1 MGSRYGEGVTGTV
14 RAMHATPAD
23 PVLPDY
29 GGAWIGAV
37 LPALLG
43 RTDAAMLP
51 ASARAAEAV
60 VVLALDGLGWHML
73 EAHRDLVPNLAA
85 MRGGPITTVAP
96 STTSAALTSIA
107 TGQAPAAHGIVG
119 YRMRVAGEVLNVLR
133 WQAGEHTPDPE
144 RVQPHAPF
152 MGEPVPVVTKAEFR
166 SSAFT
171 KAHLRGVPFR
181 GYRTVSSLVEHC
193 RLLVEGGERVVY
205 AYSDGVDKVAHEYG
219 LRDGF
224 LRAELSASDQ
234 LVGQLLDALP
244 TWAALVVI
252 ADHGQVHVEAEGHR
266 SLEPVERLVAHAAG
280 EGRFRTLWAR
290 PGASG
295 DLLEAARGA
304 FSAEAWVRSRE
315 EAFAEGWFG
324 PGAEGSAEIRGRV
337 GDVILA
343 AREPVIFVDKAMPQE
358 VQMKSHHGSLTAE
371 EMLVP
376 LLAAPGRA

>member
-1 MGSRYGEGVTGTV
+1 MQTTST
-14 RAMHATPAD
+14 D
-23 PVLPDY
+23 LVLPDY
-29 GGAWIGAV
+29 DGAWIGGV

-43 RTDAAMLP
+43 GGDTALLP
-51 ASARAAEAV
+51 APARQAEAV
-60 VVLALDGLGWHML
+60 VVLALDGLGWSML
-73 EAHRDLVPNLAA
+73 QAHRDAAPNLAG
-85 MRGGPITTVAP
+85 MRGGPATTVAP

-107 TGQAPAAHGIVG
+107 TGRAPGGHGILG
-119 YRMRVAGEVLNVLR
+119 YRMRVGGEVLNVLR

-144 RVQPHAPF
+144 RVQPHPPF
-152 MGEPVPVVTKAEFR
+152 LGERVPVVTKSEFR

-171 KAHLRGVPFR
+171 KAHLRGASFH

-193 RLLVEGGERVVY
+193 RLLVDSGERVIY

-224 LRAELSASDQ
+224 LRAELRASDA

-244 TWAALVVI
+244 AWAALVVV
-252 ADHGQVHVEAEGHR
+252 ADHGQVHVEPDGHR
-266 SLEPVERLVAHAAG
+266 SLEPVERLVAQIAG

-290 PGASG
+290 PGAG
-295 DLLEAARGA
+295 GELLEVAREA
-304 FSAEAWVRSRE
+304 FGAEAWVRSRE

-324 PGAEGSAEIRGRV
+324 PAGAADATPEHRGRV

-343 AREPVIFVDKAMPQE
+343 AREPVIYVDRAMPKE
-358 VQMKSHHGSLTAE
+358 VQMKSHHGSLTAD